1 VKETALVEGA
11 GDPNQKGTSQV
22 KRNRIRPGMKVTT
35 GGRGVVGHAG
45 ARLLAEVA
53 DTLGLTEAL
62 SAAMAPTKVRRRGHD
77 RGDVV
82 VDLAVMLANGGETI
96 SDLAVLRHQPGLF
109 GAVASTP
116 TAWRTLDAI
125 DIAALARIGEAR
137 AEARATAW
145 AAGAD
150 PGFYVIDID
159 GTLIGSHSDK
169 QGAAPTYKR
178 GYGFH
183 PLIAFLDATGEALAG
198 LLRPGNAG
206 SGTATDHVTVL
217 DQALAQLPV
226 DPHTS
231 EITVR
236 TDSAG
241 ASHHFIDTCVAR
253 GVRFSVGHR
262 LTAEIAA
269 VALAVPERAWVPAVS
284 ADGCEERPDAEVCE
298 LTSLVDL
305 SGWPATTRMIA
316 RREDC
321 HPGAQLTFT
330 DIDGRR
336 YQTFI
341 TNDPDPDIAYLE
353 ALQRGRGRAERLI
366 SDAKDTGMNNL
377 PSATFEINAA
387 WLAIVG
393 IACDLLAWSKLL
405 LLDGDLAAAEPK
417 RLRYCLLHT
426 AAVIVNSGRRQ
437 QLRIAAGWP
446 WADRLVAGFDRLSV
460 LRLQI

>member
-1 VKETALVEGA
+1 VE
-11 GDPNQKGTSQV
+11 
-22 KRNRIRPGMKVTT
+22 RNRRRPALKVTV
-35 GGRGVVGHAG
+35 GGKGVVGHSG
-45 ARLLAEVA
+45 TRLLADLAEV
-53 DTLGLTEAL
+53 LGLADAL
-62 SAAMAPTKVRRRGHD
+62 SGAMAPTRSRRGGHD
-77 RGDVV
+77 RGEVLVDVAV
-82 VDLAVMLANGGETI
+82 TLADGGETI
-96 SDLAVLRHQPGLF
+96 SDLAVLRHQPEVF
-109 GAVASTP
+109 GEVASTP
-116 TAWRTLDAI
+116 TAWRTLEAVD
-125 DIAALARIGEAR
+125 DAALARIADAR
-137 AEARATAW
+137 AEARAVAW

-178 GYGFH
+178 GYGFY
-183 PLIAFLDATGEALAG
+183 PLVAFLDATGEALAG
-198 LLRPGNAG
+198 LLRAGNAG
-206 SGTATDHVTVL
+206 SGTATDHVTIL
-217 DQALAQLPV
+217 DQALAQLPL
-226 DPHTS
+226 DPATAQ
-231 EITVR
+231 ITVR

-241 ASHHFIDTCVAR
+241 CSHHFIDTCIER

-269 VALAVPERAWVPAVS
+269 VALSVAGRAWVPAVS
-284 ADGCEERPDAEVCE
+284 ADGCDERPDAEVCE
-298 LTSLVDL
+298 ITGAVDL
-305 SGWPATTRMIA
+305 SGWPPGTRMIA

-330 DIDGRR
+330 DVDGRR

-366 SDAKDTGMNNL
+366 SDAKATGMNNL
-377 PSATFEINAA
+377 PSASFPINAA

-405 LLDGDLAAAEPK
+405 LLDGDLTTAEPK

-426 AAVIVNSGRRQ
+426 PAVIVTSARQ
-437 QLRIAAGWP
+437 RQLRIATRWP
-446 WADRLVAGFDRLSV
+446 WADQLVTAFNRLGL